1 MNNKYLHLFV
11 YLENKTDDKYFGIK
25 KQLSDD
31 PSHLLENIVLSD
43 KSQTI
48 FNKVEYSSRKL
59 LREFFYKDVFKEL
72 ETKII
77 SRIESNKNS
86 RHMFIYTLDE
96 GVWSEFIR
104 FLIKKYK
111 INDVKFINVQHGFL
125 LNYKKNPLRTK
136 IIKLINNFYITFFGF
151 PKFGIGPFHGP
162 FDHYLLFHDEQKKHV
177 IPSAK
182 SISCPNLINRFFIN
196 KFLEINNSNYDK
208 KSVLIALQYFVK
220 FGSTSVEMLDFEK
233 TLLSIKPLIKT
244 LNINF
249 KYNVFLRRHPN
260 MDKNEFSKIL
270 SKVNLEKYIIV
281 DTLPLNESI
290 YRSPIIFSLFSTIL
304 FEAKLVS
311 RTPVVIDNKSF
322 NMNLFPIKYQSINLD
337 KDINQQLEKILNT
350 HQVIRNYNDEINWK
364 EIVEHYFD

>member
-1 MNNKYLHLFV
+1 MNNKYLHLFI
-11 YLENKTDDKYFGIK
+11 YLDNKSDDKYFGIK
-25 KQLSDD
+25 KQLSDQ
-31 PSHLLENIVLSD
+31 SHLLENIVFSD
-43 KSQTI
+43 ISQAI
-48 FNKVEYSSRKL
+48 FNKVEYSNRKL

-125 LNYKKNPLRTK
+125 FNRKNNPLRTK
-136 IIKLINNFYITFFGF
+136 IIKLINNFYTTFFGF

-162 FDHYLLFHDEQKKHV
+162 FDHYLLFYDEQKDYV
-177 IPSAK
+177 IPGTK
-182 SISCPNLINRFFIN
+182 SISCPNLINRLFID
-196 KFLEINNSNYDK
+196 KFLEIKNNTYDK
-208 KSVLIALQYFVK
+208 KSVLIALQYFDGVIYGATET
-220 FGSTSVEMLDFEK
+220 FDFEK
-233 TLLSIKPLIKT
+233 TLLGIKPLIKT

-249 KYNVFLRRHPN
+249 KYKVFLRRHPN
-260 MDKNEFSKIL
+260 MDKNKFSKML
-270 SKVNLEKYIIV
+270 SKVNLEKYITV

-290 YRSPIIFSLFSTIL
+290 YRSPLIFSLFSTIL

-322 NMNLFPIKYQSINLD
+322 DMNLFPVKYQSIDLD
-337 KDINQQLEKILNT
+337 KDITQQFKKILNSNKE
-350 HQVIRNYNDEINWK
+350 IRNYNDEINWK
-364 EIVEHYFD
+364 EIVESYFD